1 MEYIAARSSKLLSLH
16 KGKFL
21 VEKRLQALDFVL
33 SPSQKETPQDGSYMF
48 HCLQDQIQYNPILQ
62 DYSENALQLR
72 WKICQYYGFDMTI
85 EQADLGP
92 AWNSQ
97 HSESPVSTRD
107 LV

>member
-1 MEYIAARSSKLLSLH
+1 MSQTLLVQERFPGEVTKREYFEYIAARSSKLLSLH

-72 WKICQYYGFDMTI
+72 WKICQYGFDMTI
-85 EQADLGP
+85 
-92 AWNSQ
+92 
-97 HSESPVSTRD
+97 
-107 LV
+107 